1 MSPNRPA
8 TLRGSGPGTWD
19 AEYTIGNDDV
29 IKSRVVYVSGNDTEQ
44 ILKSRLGEILRVS
57 PSDVHVYMAVKL
69 GR

>member
-8 TLRGSGPGTWD
+8 TLQGSGPGTWD
-19 AEYTIGNDDV
+19 AEYTIGLSNV
-29 IKSRVVYVSGNDTEQ
+29 INSRVVYVNGNDTEQ
-44 ILKSRLGEILRVS
+44 ILKNRLGEILRVN